1 MCQGAGVTIDMVM
14 SLATDSESEVSGI
27 NYARV
32 NIFLGISQWTEKSH
46 VNMP

>member
-27 NYARV
+27 YYARANLV
-32 NIFLGISQWTEKSH
+32 LGTSQWTEKSH